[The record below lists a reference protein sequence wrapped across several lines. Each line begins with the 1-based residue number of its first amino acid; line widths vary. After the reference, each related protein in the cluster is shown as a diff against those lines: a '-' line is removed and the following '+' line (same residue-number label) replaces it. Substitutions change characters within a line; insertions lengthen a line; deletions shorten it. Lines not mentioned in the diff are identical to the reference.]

1 MTEVIQGG
9 VEYPA
14 TPHFQPPPELPPG
27 EHVVLV
33 PGGFRGLQK
42 IQGASKDFRGLQR
55 SSGGFRGLQWASEV
69 SRGLQRTS
77 EVSRGLQTSPGGF

>member
-27 EHVVLV
+27 EHVVLA

-42 IQGASKDFRGLQR
+42 IRGLQR
-55 SSGGFRGLQWASEV
+55 TSGGFRGLQVALEV
-69 SRGLQRTS
+69 FRGLQEAS
-77 EVSRGLQTSPGGF
+77 EDFRGL